1 LIGEIISGGLYL
13 EGHVFVRFLSK
24 SGFMELL
31 LRGTPEG
38 ARRRAF
44 FLSLT
49 IHNGYEL
56 TLLEAIV
63 FENFR
68 TQVKELLAI

>member
-1 LIGEIISGGLYL
+1 LIGEIISRGLYL
-13 EGHVFVRFLSK
+13 KGYVFVRFLSE
-24 SGFMELL
+24 SIFVELL
-31 LRGTPEG
+31 RRGTPEG

-63 FENFR
+63 FENLG
-68 TQVKELLAI
+68 TQVKELLAV

>member
-13 EGHVFVRFLSK
+13 EGHVFVRFLSE
-24 SGFMELL
+24 SVFMELL
-31 LRGTPEG
+31 RRGTPEG

-49 IHNGYEL
+49 IHNGNEL
-56 TLLEAIV
+56 TLLETIV
-63 FENFR
+63 FENLG
-68 TQVKELLAI
+68 T